1 MAAHV
6 AKSAN
11 RALGLVI
18 SKYKA
23 FGGLSFSTYRKL
35 FDAIVWSTIS
45 YGAAIW
51 GDREFNCINAVQN
64 RGERYFVDVG
74 RYTPNTAVNG
84 DMGWDKPIIK
94 QWSSVVNNWIRIKN
108 MDDGRINKKIY
119 KWAGLNKGPS
129 CKNSSIDYL
138 KNSRSLASVTCSRS

>member
-1 MAAHV
+1 M
-6 AKSAN
+6 
-11 RALGLVI
+11 G
-18 SKYKA
+18 
-23 FGGLSFSTYRKL
+23 
-35 FDAIVWSTIS
+35 
-45 YGAAIW
+45 
-51 GDREFNCINAVQN
+51 
-64 RGERYFVDVG
+64 VG
-74 RYTPNTAVNG
+74 RYTPNAAVNG